1 MINKYKNI
9 RKNIFW
15 FIVMDHTFENASIHI
30 YKYISL
36 TLQIEKNPFN
46 QSSFLK
52 LLSARTMILYF
63 NFSLITK
70 FTVLQ

>member
-36 TLQIEKNPFN
+36 TLQIEKKP
-46 QSSFLK
+46 
-52 LLSARTMILYF
+52 I
-63 NFSLITK
+63 
-70 FTVLQ
+70 